1 MNNGFVKNL
10 QQEYISIKINKIWIN
25 IDYAV
30 LLCFDIIGGLHR
42 TMACLLW
49 NPE

>member
-1 MNNGFVKNL
+1 MFHWSQNWLILYLMNNGFAKNL

-30 LLCFDIIGGLHR
+30 LQRLIL
-42 TMACLLW
+42 
-49 NPE
+49 